1 MLFQAPLSQEEN
13 NFLIVINFYSLIQQE
28 RALLLSFAPGN
39 ERDKLF
45 SWDTVT
51 VTASVSGQEASLILV
66 PYQGASYELEVV

>member
-45 SWDTVT
+45 FVGY
-51 VTASVSGQEASLILV
+51 SGRHCACQWSGLV